1 MTPIRVFLADDH
13 AMVRAGLRLLLER
26 EPGFSVA
33 GEAADGHDAIEA
45 LAREAADVAVLDVAM
60 THLNGIEAAMQ
71 LSRRLPD
78 LAVIMLSMHSD
89 ESYVLR
95 CLRAG
100 ARGYV
105 LKESAEGELI
115 AAIRA
120 VRAGRSYFSPKV
132 QRLLQQEHVARVRR
146 SGGVDSYD
154 TLTEREREIFQLA
167 AEGNSNKEIAGR
179 LSLSTLTVETHRK
192 RVAEKLNLHG
202 LADLILY
209 AVRKGIIP
217 TARSSP

>member
-1 MTPIRVFLADDH
+1 MTPVRVFLADDH
-13 AMVRAGLRLLLER
+13 AIVRSGLRLLLER
-26 EPGFSVA
+26 EPDFTVA
-33 GEAADGHDAIEA
+33 GEASDGRAAVDA
-45 LAREAADVAVLDVAM
+45 LARDAADVAVLDVAM
-60 THLNGIEAAMQ
+60 PNLNGIEAAAQ
-71 LSRRLPD
+71 ISRRRPEV
-78 LAVIMLSMHSD
+78 AVIMLSMHSD
-89 ESYVLR
+89 ESYILR

-132 QRLLQQEHVARVRR
+132 QRLLQQDHVAQLRR
-146 SGGVDSYD
+146 AGGVDPYEA
-154 TLTEREREIFQLA
+154 LTEREREVLQLA

-192 RVAEKLNLHG
+192 RIAEKLGLHG
-202 LADLILY
+202 PAELILY
-209 AVRKGIIP
+209 AVRRGVIAGP
-217 TARSSP
+217 PSP